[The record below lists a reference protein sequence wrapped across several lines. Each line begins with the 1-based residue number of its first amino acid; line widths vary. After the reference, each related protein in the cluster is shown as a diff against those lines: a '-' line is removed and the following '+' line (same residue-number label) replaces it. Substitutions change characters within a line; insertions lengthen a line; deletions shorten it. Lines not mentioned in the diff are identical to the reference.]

1 MPAEVIFSNDEVK
14 VYELLNSGDLNRIN
28 AFLALYER
36 FFPKYAH
43 YTPRMRRR
51 TQLPSQARTGHKV
64 HYWLIEY
71 QDTPIG
77 LFMFRFISHRKCGAG
92 TALAL
97 DSSVR
102 GVEVHGKSLTAFL
115 FKKVLNQLKEDALS
129 MGHSEYFGMVAEV
142 EHLGLMKRF
151 EKLGMIE
158 LPVKYFEPI
167 FPPETNELA
176 KEEVIDKIRFIPAHF
191 TIMPHANSND
201 KNYSPQLL
209 KDFLLA
215 FLVDHYNL
223 EENHDKVQE
232 MLASIK

>member
-158 LPVKYFEPI
+158 
-167 FPPETNELA
+167 
-176 KEEVIDKIRFIPAHF
+176 
-191 TIMPHANSND
+191 
-201 KNYSPQLL
+201 
-209 KDFLLA
+209 
-215 FLVDHYNL
+215 
-223 EENHDKVQE
+223 
-232 MLASIK
+232 